1 MGAAHLTT
9 ARATA
14 TATTAKLERG
24 EVCVSELSPRG
35 FADRPRV
42 AFYSHDTMGLGHLR
56 RNLLIAQTFACSP
69 LRAVPLMVAGMRE
82 ANAFSLPPGTDC
94 LTLPALRKDEL
105 GQYQARHLDV
115 SLTDVIA
122 VRAGAIRAAVEA
134 FNPDLMIV
142 DKVPRGAMGELD
154 DTMRFL
160 RTRRK
165 THCILGLRDVLD
177 DPKTVHNEWVKADND
192 GAIDEYY
199 DQIWVYGDPNVYD
212 VARECGFSAPV
223 RRKLRFTGFLDQ
235 RPRLALTTHRSP
247 ETSYGPFVLCS
258 VGGGQDG
265 ALLAKVFAQTR
276 LPAGLSGL
284 IVTGSFMPVD
294 LLCELRRIAGRNPRM
309 HVLGF
314 VSEPAMLVRD
324 AHRVVIMG
332 GYNSVCE
339 ALSFEKRTLV
349 VPRISP
355 RTEQLIR
362 AEALRTLG
370 LVDVLTPEHLTPSA
384 VERWLTREV
393 APPKVHGRVNF
404 GGLPTVQLMLQS
416 MVGSRGLKATSRA
429 I

>member
-1 MGAAHLTT
+1 MGAGHIPMAHG
-9 ARATA
+9 AATA
-14 TATTAKLERG
+14 AKAGLNGG
-24 EVCVSELSPRG
+24 EVCVSKLSPWG
-35 FADRPRV
+35 PANRPRV

-105 GQYQARHLDV
+105 GQYQARNLDV
-115 SLTDVIA
+115 SLADVIA
-122 VRAGAIRAAVEA
+122 VRAGAIRAAIEA

-154 DTMRFL
+154 DTLRFL
-160 RTRRK
+160 RNRRK
-165 THCILGLRDVLD
+165 THCVLGLRDVLD
-177 DPKTVHNEWVKADND
+177 DPATARKEWAKADND

-199 DQIWVYGDPNVYD
+199 DQVWVYGDPKVYD
-212 VARECGFSAPV
+212 VARECGFSAAV

-235 RPRLALTTHRSP
+235 RSRLALGTDRLP
-247 ETSYGPFVLCS
+247 EPSYGPFVLCS

-265 ALLAKVFAQTR
+265 ALLAKVFAQTK
-276 LPAGLSGL
+276 LPPGLSGL
-284 IVTGSFMPVD
+284 IVTGSFMPAD
-294 LLCELRRIAGRNPRM
+294 LLCELRRIAGRNSRM

-314 VSEPAMLVRD
+314 VTEPALLVRD

-349 VPRISP
+349 VPRITP

-362 AEALRTLG
+362 AEALRALD
-370 LVDVLTPEHLTPSA
+370 LVDVLPPEHLTPSA
-384 VERWLTREV
+384 LERWLTREV
-393 APPKVHGRVNF
+393 TPPKVHGRVNF
-404 GGLPTVQLMLQS
+404 DGLPALQVMLQDL
-416 MVGSRGLKATSRA
+416 VDSRKLSSAA
-429 I
+429 